1 MIKIFLSGFCK
12 LLNCPTEVLKN
23 IIQLMRFEI
32 QPELVTQNKLK
43 WSLSLCMTIPPFA
56 VNTFPVGQAGIMG
69 NKEKILVF
77 MQLTRANNDR
87 IPPHQDPMSLVIPV
101 IYNINQNQTM
111 LANLD
116 KGIHNPNL
124 NQ

>member
-1 MIKIFLSGFCK
+1 
-12 LLNCPTEVLKN
+12 
-23 IIQLMRFEI
+23 MRFEI

-77 MQLTRANNDR
+77 MQLTRANNPD
-87 IPPHQDPMSLVIPV
+87 ILPHQDPMSLEIPV

-124 NQ
+124 NVVLQHLSNFNGSNQAAMGRSTIYPTI